1 MRQLL
6 LGAGNSREKRIVHEL
21 TPGREFDELVTL
33 DIDAH
38 CGADVWHDLNAFPY
52 PFEDEEFDEIHAY
65 EVLEHCGSQGD
76 VFFFFEQFNEFH
88 RILKPGG
95 VFCGSV
101 PDYRSIWAFGDPGH
115 TRVLPPTVFNYLSE
129 SFYDQL
135 GKTPCADYR
144 SYIDGYWTPLGIQEK
159 GELTYFL
166 LQK

>member
-6 LGAGNSREKRIVHEL
+6 LGAGTSREKRIVHEL
-21 TPGREFDELVTL
+21 TPDREFDELVTL
-33 DIDAH
+33 DLQD
-38 CGADVWHDLNAFPY
+38 ADVVHDLNKLPY
-52 PFEDEEFDEIHAY
+52 PFEDGEFDEIHAY
-65 EVLEHCGSQGD
+65 EVLEHCGVQGD
-76 VFFFFEQFNEFH
+76 FRFFFDQFNEFH

-144 SYIDGYWTPLGIQEK
+144 PYIKGWWTPLGIQEK
-159 GELTYFL
+159 GELVYFL